1 MLNRLR
7 ARVSEGREAGFTLIE
22 LLIVIVILGILAA
35 IVVFAVGSA
44 RDDSVKASCKADTK
58 TINTASEAYKA
69 KNGAYAADMAT
80 LQSGGFIKSVPPN
93 VDYKI
98 TYTAGTAT
106 GAIGVAGAGGP
117 C

>member
-1 MLNRLR
+1 MGTRNP
-7 ARVSEGREAGFTLIE
+7 ASGGEDTGFTLIE

-44 RDDSVKASCKADTK
+44 RDDSVKSSCQADVK

-69 KNGAYAADMAT
+69 KNGSYPADGAPGLSA
-80 LQSGGFIKSVPPN
+80 LQAGSFIKSVPDSTEYT
-93 VDYKI
+93 VDY
-98 TYTAGTAT
+98 AGGTAT
-106 GAIGVAGAGGP
+106 GTITGGGT